1 MGAHSLSPC
10 IQFGP
15 VVGLRASAW
24 KRKCAPFLCMETVS
38 ATGWA
43 RIGRVALVVTI
54 TDVAKKEEGVYGS

>member
-24 KRKCAPFLCMETVS
+24 KRKCALFLCMETVS
-38 ATGWA
+38 ATRWTLDE
-43 RIGRVALVVTI
+43 VDSDYLP
-54 TDVAKKEEGVYGS
+54 